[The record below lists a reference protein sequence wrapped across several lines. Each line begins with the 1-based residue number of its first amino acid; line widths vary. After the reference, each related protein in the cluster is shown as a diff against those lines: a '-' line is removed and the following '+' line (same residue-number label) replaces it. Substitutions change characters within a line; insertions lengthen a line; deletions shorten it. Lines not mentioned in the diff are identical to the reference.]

1 MKGWVLVARV
11 TGRGCR
17 QLHRSS
23 LAVLLKPRLSLITTP
38 PLDLRYIQTFTA
50 ATLPPEAGVPQLL
63 KLLTLPGRATV
74 QVSAA
79 TISLMM
85 KTQPA
90 LTRSHLLQP
99 LTAPLRDMAAGLSTS
114 EICSDIFI
122 SVVAGDFTESEPF
135 SADLGRAAEITI
147 GSLHRVSWKF
157 CCDFV

>member
-1 MKGWVLVARV
+1 MKGWGLVARV
-11 TGRGCR
+11 TGRGYR
-17 QLHRSS
+17 QLLKSS
-23 LAVLLKPRLSLITTP
+23 LAVLLKPLLSLTTTP

-99 LTAPLRDMAAGLSTS
+99 LTAPLIATAAGLSTS
-114 EICSDIFI
+114 EICSDMFI
-122 SVVAGDFTESEPF
+122 SLVAGDFTESGPL
-135 SADLGRAAEITI
+135 SADLGKAVEITI
-147 GSLHRVSWKF
+147 GSLHRVSWYT
-157 CCDFV
+157 C

>member
-1 MKGWVLVARV
+1 MAKGWGLVARV

-23 LAVLLKPRLSLITTP
+23 LVLLKPHLSLTTIP

-114 EICSDIFI
+114 EICSDILYLLLQEI
-122 SVVAGDFTESEPF
+122 S
-135 SADLGRAAEITI
+135 L
-147 GSLHRVSWKF
+147 RVSHSLLILVKLWKSLLEVF
-157 CCDFV
+157 IE